1 MKRRWIRYALGGVVL
16 LVGLGVVVRPTSTYI
31 CIYTS
36 EDAARNEL
44 RSTAREITIWDI
56 LHPDEP
62 NGWEAALPPRVV
74 ILDRGLEGWPVT
86 LGHEGFEGYT
96 CVVQNPAAEVYVSVL
111 CGSKEQL

>member
-16 LVGLGVVVRPTSTYI
+16 LVGLGVVVRPPSVFV

-44 RSTAREITIWDI
+44 RSTAREITVWDI

-62 NGWEAALPPRVV
+62 DGWEAALPPRVV
-74 ILDRGLEGWPVT
+74 ILDRGPEGWPVT
-86 LGHEGFEGYT
+86 LGHEGVKGYT
-96 CVVQNPAAEVYVSVL
+96 CVVQSPDAEADGSVL
-111 CGSKEQL
+111 CGSKEQS